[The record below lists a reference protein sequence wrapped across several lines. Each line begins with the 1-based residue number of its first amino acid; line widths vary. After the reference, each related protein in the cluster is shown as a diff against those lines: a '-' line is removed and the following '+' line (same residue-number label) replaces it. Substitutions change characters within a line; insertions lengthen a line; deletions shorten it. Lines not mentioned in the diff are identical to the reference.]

1 MKKPIRVLIVDNQS
15 LVRLGVRSILNR
27 EQDILVVGE
36 ADCGVDAVQRAA
48 WQQADIVV
56 MDTMLADGTGQETI
70 RRIRQQ
76 SPLCQ
81 VVVLTEYCDESSVRA
96 AIQAG
101 AIGYLMKDVLV
112 PDLVLAIRSAARGE
126 PSLTSAAQAILM
138 RQSTVRNR
146 ELRDLTEREIEI
158 LRLLGKGLR
167 NRDIANTLHLT
178 EGTVK
183 GYVSIIL
190 SKLEVR
196 DRTQA
201 ALFAVNHGL
210 AAA

>member
-1 MKKPIRVLIVDNQS
+1 MKKPIRVIIVDNQS

-27 EQDILVVGE
+27 EEDIIVVGE
-36 ADCGVDAVQRAA
+36 ADCGVDAVQRAV

-76 SPLCQ
+76 APRCQ
-81 VVVLTEYCDESSVRA
+81 VVVLTEYCDEASVRG

-101 AIGYLMKDVLV
+101 AIGYLLKDVLV

-138 RQSTVRNR
+138 RQSTQRNN

-167 NRDIANTLHLT
+167 NRDIASTLHLT

-201 ALFAVNHGL
+201 ALFAVNHGS
-210 AAA
+210 AVA